1 MYASF
6 TKVSAFANFRST
18 HFDKMVYNF
27 KVFKKCAPNGKLTL
41 YMGRRDFVD
50 YISAVEPI
58 GKIMKF
64 QVENKLK
71 RNIHGLSFSD
81 GVILLDP
88 EYTKGRKV
96 YGQVICSFRYG
107 REEDEV
113 MGLNFHK
120 ELFLASEQLYPP
132 PEKRT
137 YNLTKLQVFA
147 MKIIS
152 MNEKRACF
160 DQFDSRCRKD

>member
-1 MYASF
+1 M
-6 TKVSAFANFRST
+6 
-18 HFDKMVYNF
+18 
-27 KVFKKCAPNGKLTL
+27 
-41 YMGRRDFVD
+41 
-50 YISAVEPI
+50 
-58 GKIMKF
+58 
-64 QVENKLK
+64 
-71 RNIHGLSFSD
+71 
-81 GVILLDP
+81 LDP

-137 YNLTKLQVFA
+137 YNLTKLQVFYNENIVDEQKTNPVRIILYKLQERL
-147 MKIIS
+147 MKKLGENAIPFMFQLPAGAPGSVTLQQGLEDEGEPCGVQYYVKVFVGESEIDRSHRRFVIS
-152 MNEKRACF
+152 IF
-160 DQFDSRCRKD
+160 FS